1 MSAESKLNALV
12 DGALRSHCL
21 RAIYDLKI
29 DRILNKNKHYLS
41 VEEICSEIEENSIN
55 PEVLQRIMRYMTR
68 FDLFDEKYEHG
79 KFFFKTT
86 EVLQVHE
93 PPGLIDKIEVASKIK
108 HLLTNKTD
116 GKSLF
121 EYVRGTNVW
130 DYIQDDKNKRYKEN
144 FEAFMVSFS
153 RRIIPFVPKIAEEIK
168 LQGKSNVFTYH
179 NFRYKCIHLIAFQYL
194 TDIRYELK

>member
-1 MSAESKLNALV
+1 M

-29 DRILNKNKHYLS
+29 DRILNKNKRYLT

-68 FDLFDEKYEHG
+68 FDLFDEKYENE

-86 EVLQVHE
+86 EVLQIHE
-93 PPGLIDKIEVASKIK
+93 PHELRDKVEVASNIK
-108 HLLTNKTD
+108 DLLTNKTN

-121 EYVRGTNVW
+121 DHVRGAKVGN
-130 DYIQDDKNKRYKEN
+130 YIQDDKNKRCKEN
-144 FEAFMVSFS
+144 FEAFMVTFS
-153 RRIIPFVPKIAEEIK
+153 RRITHMFKRLLKK
-168 LQGKSNVFTYH
+168 LNYKVTGCQVSVFGVITEYS
-179 NFRYKCIHLIAFQYL
+179 FR
-194 TDIRYELK
+194 IRENAD